1 MPDSA
6 RYFRADDS
14 TQTEGGGAWV
24 KWSDLDPIEMLPGL
38 RFQPILG
45 DNVMANLVHIDPHTE
60 APVHWHE
67 EEQIS
72 IVIDGEFE
80 FEVERR
86 DTIDEARRRRRHP
99 AERATRSPNP
109 RLEVPRDGRLPS
121 ATKGPARSDG
131 VARNGLNTHN

>member
-14 TQTEGGGAWV
+14 TQTEGEGAWV
-24 KWSDLDPIEMLPGL
+24 TWSDLDPIEMLPGL

-80 FEVERR
+80 FEVNGEKRLMKR
-86 DTIDEARRRRRHP
+86 GDAVVIPPNVPHGARTFDSKCLEMDVFHPPRKGLLEAM
-99 AERATRSPNP
+99 
-109 RLEVPRDGRLPS
+109 
-121 ATKGPARSDG
+121 G
-131 VARNGLNTHN
+131 VVKPD

>member
-14 TQTEGGGAWV
+14 TQTEGEGAWV

-80 FEVERR
+80 FEVNGEKRLMKR
-86 DTIDEARRRRRHP
+86 GDAVVIPPNVPHGARTHDSKCLEMDVFHPPRKGLLEAMGI
-99 AERATRSPNP
+99 EKT
-109 RLEVPRDGRLPS
+109 D
-121 ATKGPARSDG
+121 
-131 VARNGLNTHN
+131 